1 MGYGNI
7 RRWIEQLRKDKELAV
22 IEAPVDPYLELPE
35 IHRRVVREE
44 GPALLFTNV
53 KGTPFPVATNLF
65 GTARRVDRAFGQRPE
80 QLLKAVA
87 GAAETLLPPSL
98 PNMWKE
104 KKLVVNLL
112 KTGIKHVPQGEAPV
126 LGVCRTNDPLSEL
139 PHVTSW
145 REAGGPYI
153 TLPLVYTE
161 SQTAPQK
168 HSLGMHRL
176 RLIDHSTASI
186 DWNSH
191 QGAGLYHQEAE
202 ARGEALPVS
211 VFIGG
216 PPALI
221 AAASASRTAWLPD
234 LVLASLILGSRLQMV
249 KDPLGGH
256 SIPAEAEFALRG
268 LVPPRTPLQQ
278 APVMHVQ
285 RIWHRKDAVYPA
297 TIAVTPQ
304 EENFYL
310 VDYLQQLLSPVHHL
324 AIPSVNAFWT
334 YSESGPNGLA
344 AAVVQDSSPREALGT
359 AFRILGDRQLSGSRL
374 LLLTSEP
381 AAFSDLPA
389 ILENVL
395 ERFNPATDLYVF
407 GSGARLGEEH
417 TESRPGPDSQAV
429 LLGVGRA
436 VRELP
441 RTYSEGVLPG
451 INEVIPYCGG
461 CLAVS
466 GASYEEDPE
475 LPVRL
480 GAQLRRQQSA
490 WPLVIL
496 TDHAADAVRT
506 QSSFLWTVF
515 TRFNPAEDIYAEA
528 EIRQHQLGYKLPIVI
543 DARMKPG
550 YEQEQTPCS
559 STLDLVDR
567 NWKHYFQ
574 Q

>member
-1 MGYGNI
+1 MGYANI
-7 RRWIEQLRKDKELAV
+7 RQWTEQLRKDKELAV
-22 IEAPVDPYLELPE
+22 IEALVDPYLELPE

-53 KGTPFPVATNLF
+53 KGTPFPVVTNLF
-65 GTARRVDRAFGQRPE
+65 GTARRVDRAFGTRPE

-87 GAAETLLPPSL
+87 GAADTLLPPSF
-98 PNMWKE
+98 PNLWKE
-104 KKLVVNLL
+104 KELVFNLL

-126 LGVCRTNDPLSEL
+126 LGACRTNNPLSEL
-139 PHVTSW
+139 PQVTSW
-145 REAGGPYI
+145 QEAGGPYI

-161 SQTAPQK
+161 SLADPRK

-176 RLIDHSTASI
+176 KLTDDSTAVM
-186 DWNSH
+186 DWNKH
-191 QGAGLYHQEAE
+191 QGAGLFHQEA
-202 ARGEALPVS
+202 AAMGEALPVS
-211 VFIGG
+211 VFMGG
-216 PPALI
+216 PPALL
-221 AAASASRTAWLPD
+221 AAASASRTVWLPD
-234 LVLASLILGSRLQMV
+234 LVLASLVLGNRLPMV

-268 LVPPRTPLQQ
+268 LVPPKSAPHQ
-278 APVMHVQ
+278 APVMHIQ

-297 TIAVTPQ
+297 TIAVSPQ
-304 EENFYL
+304 EDNFYL
-310 VDYLQQLLSPVHHL
+310 VDYLQQLLSPVHQL

-344 AAVVQDSSPREALGT
+344 AAIVGDSSHQEVLGT
-359 AFRILGDRQLSGSRL
+359 AFRILSERQLSGSRL

-381 AAFSDLPA
+381 AAFSDLPVL
-389 ILENVL
+389 LENVL
-395 ERFNPATDLYVF
+395 ERFDPADGLYIF
-407 GSGARLGEEH
+407 GSSARNGEE
-417 TESRPGPDSQAV
+417 PGPGSQAV
-429 LLGVGRA
+429 LMGTGRA
-436 VRELP
+436 IRKLP
-441 RTYSEGVLPG
+441 HTYTEGTLPG
-451 INEVIPYCGG
+451 ISEVIPYCGG

-480 GAQLRRQQSA
+480 NAALRAQQTA
-490 WPLVIL
+490 WPLVIV
-496 TDHAADAVRT
+496 TDKAADAVRT
-506 QSSFLWTVF
+506 QSSFLWTIF
-515 TRFNPAEDIYAEA
+515 TRFNPADDIYASS
-528 EIRQHQLGYKLPIVI
+528 EIRQHRISYQLPIVI

-550 YEQEQTPCS
+550 YEPEQIPCS